1 MVRTTVAES
10 EQRPT
15 RAWVSVVLLAFV
27 GLFNLMDRFLPA
39 VLAEPM
45 KRDLQLSDTAV
56 GLINGF
62 GFLVVY
68 AVLGIPI
75 ARISDHGRYGVVIAT
90 CVALWSAMTLM
101 GGLVRSGWE
110 LAATRMGVA
119 LGEAGS
125 TPAAHAFI
133 SSNFAPDRRSAPLA
147 IYTLHVPIAMASG
160 LTVGGLLGE
169 AIGWR
174 GTFMSLGIAG
184 LLLAPLVLFTLGAKR
199 RLPAGHAQPDA
210 SLRSAL
216 VLLRKPSFIGILLGT
231 ACIGMGG
238 YALNVFTPAFLMRV
252 HGLSLGEVGAQYG
265 PLAGV
270 IGVVTL
276 MLTGW
281 ISDRLGARDPR
292 WLLWAVAI
300 MIVLFLPFATM
311 AWFIPSRTLALV
323 FSALSTVIS
332 TAYLAPVVAAVQRLA
347 PLHLRATASA
357 ILLFCSG
364 LFGGLGPFLCG
375 LISDAWQAELGAQ
388 ALARALLVA
397 PVAYVFAAV
406 LYVLATR
413 DFIAQMVEE

>member
-1 MVRTTVAES
+1 
-10 EQRPT
+10 
-15 RAWVSVVLLAFV
+15 
-27 GLFNLMDRFLPA
+27 

-75 ARISDHGRYGVVIAT
+75 ARISDRGRYGVVIAT

-174 GTFMSLGIAG
+174 GTFMSLGLAG
-184 LLLAPLVLFTLGAKR
+184 LLLAPLVLFTLGAHR
-199 RLPAGHAQPDA
+199 GLPPGHGQPDA

-413 DFIAQMVEE
+413 DFIAQMVKE